1 MTKGNQV
8 RVPGFPIAAR
18 QNFAKRHFGGEG
30 RFGVD
35 KAKAIGDAMDV
46 DVNAD
51 SGKIEA
57 NSDGQVGGFAS
68 DAWEEAEFLNSV
80 REDVIE
86 LLAEDGW
93 EGFEMACFGVV
104 VADGVDEAGEGLFG
118 NAVEVGWCKSAAVG
132 GGLEEAC
139 GGFGGAGVLCA
150 CGEDGG
156 DEDAERV
163 ASLSF
168 EEVDDGGWMRREF
181 VTEDAVDDGDVVD
194 SHERRAGMRPERAP
208 MASPQS
214 GEKCRVTVMRNAA
227 TPTAMGT
234 KWVTSV
240 RHSRERS

>member
-46 DVNAD
+46 DVDTD

-68 DAWEEAEFLNSV
+68 DAWEEAELFNGV

-139 GGFGGAGVLCA
+139 SGFGGAGVLCA

-168 EEVDDGGWMRREF
+168 EEVDDGGWVRREF
-181 VTEDAVDDGDVVD
+181 VTEDAVDDGNVVD
-194 SHERRAGMRPERAP
+194 SHERRAGMRPERVP

-214 GEKCRVTVMRNAA
+214 GEKCRVTVIKNAA
-227 TPTAMGT
+227 APTAMGT